1 MIPYGMYILTTKSKE
16 GQDVDAATV
25 SWLTQTSFSP
35 PLIAVGIKAGSKTH
49 SYVKDTG
56 VFAVNV
62 ISGDQINMAFTFFKT
77 QERDGD
83 SIGGESFELG
93 RETGCPLLLNSPAWW
108 ECKEVGEVAQGDHT
122 CSWARCW
129 RPESAGKIRP
139 SSCGTTTS
147 TTEASLQSRPP
158 TLPYQ
163 TMLGRCFGEIAGMDR
178 SDQILLRPKRP
189 LAALWDA
196 GDCKERS

>member
-1 MIPYGMYILTTKSKE
+1 M
-16 GQDVDAATV
+16 
-25 SWLTQTSFSP
+25 TQTSFSP

-122 CSWARCW
+122 LFVGEAL
-129 RPESAGKIRP
+129 EAGVRRGDP
-139 SSCGTTTS
+139 
-147 TTEASLQSRPP
+147 A
-158 TLPYQ
+158 
-163 TMLGRCFGEIAGMDR
+163 
-178 SDQILLRPKRP
+178 ILMRDHNLNY
-189 LAALWDA
+189 
-196 GDCKERS
+196 GG